1 MRYVF
6 AQKSI
11 MKVFVRCTSITNM
24 IFKIITRKHFNFD
37 NLCKNGN
44 RKTNKWSFWIVKY
57 EMEKKE
63 NVVAPCFGVTDRG
76 LHILL
81 IIWRALRAVRVK
93 YLNKICLQM
102 HKFTVSHSSVFLL
115 LHTYP
120 CFNPPKPETIFS
132 LCDIFFPYLWLFRIF
147 IFLTVYGYFMN
158 NVSQFCTVHV
168 PPGLNTVEISF
179 ISHTVL

>member
-1 MRYVF
+1 MHGAPLYPIVLLPQF
-6 AQKSI
+6 EPKFGMCQE
-11 MKVFVRCTSITNM
+11 
-24 IFKIITRKHFNFD
+24 
-37 NLCKNGN
+37 LC
-44 RKTNKWSFWIVKY
+44 RVKT
-57 EMEKKE
+57 
-63 NVVAPCFGVTDRG
+63 PCFGVTDRG

-158 NVSQFCTVHV
+158 NFSLCF
-168 PPGLNTVEISF
+168 
-179 ISHTVL
+179 TVLS